1 MCGKKE
7 YICQGQSHNYLRK
20 QNIQSFAPPPAVFGA
35 IALGEPCYRN
45 AVANTSRRII
55 LNAPE
60 KGRCI
65 TTWPLLESTT
75 TTFNPHRSGMGG
87 ASAVQ
92 PEFLHQPGRLSM
104 LTTPVR
110 GSESLRW
117 TVSNNTPSYFQSPP
131 PQDGAVHPPKTLNLA
146 VPESPFNSHHFKER
160 CDCFAA
166 TCTGRRCC
174 SKP

>member
-65 TTWPLLESTT
+65 TKWPLLESTT

-92 PEFLHQPGRLSM
+92 PEFLHQPGHLSM
-104 LTTPVR
+104 LTTPVKGGAYFALIVR
-110 GSESLRW
+110 DGHYPLSIL
-117 TVSNNTPSYFQSPP
+117 TDSNS
-131 PQDGAVHPPKTLNLA
+131 GAIFRQQHEQA
-146 VPESPFNSHHFKER
+146 VGAIPNHRLLVGIH
-160 CDCFAA
+160 
-166 TCTGRRCC
+166 
-174 SKP
+174 